1 MRTDGVLAETIAAA
15 DQILGSDLDRIT
27 VERAVVGLFFTGVA
41 LSCGTTGACVTP
53 QKSTLEPSCCP
64 SSPAMVAFPD
74 PLRGRPARELLAEAA
89 SPHPLRR
96 AVGVAVL
103 NALAESCWQRRP
115 HPGVELLGGIDAFD
129 AAAIAPGEHVVLV
142 GAFIPFL
149 RALKRLGQDYTLLER
164 DSAMLKSEELPHFRP
179 AAEAIAVVPRGD
191 VVLITGSTL
200 LNDTLDEL
208 LSLCRPDARVVVVG
222 PTVGLLPDAFLRRGV
237 AILGGVRVT
246 DAGRFLDTLA
256 EGGSGHH
263 FFGQSAERVVLLRRA
278 AANPAIRAA

>member
-1 MRTDGVLAETIAAA
+1 MQTDGVLAETIAAA
-15 DQILGSDLDRIT
+15 EQILGSDLDRIT
-27 VERAVVGLFFTGVA
+27 IERAVVGLFFTGVA
-41 LSCGTTGACVTP
+41 LSTGATGACATP
-53 QKSTLEPSCCP
+53 ARSMLEPSCCP
-64 SSPAMVAFPD
+64 SSPAMVAFAD
-74 PLRGRPARELLAEAA
+74 PLRGRPVRALLAEAA

-115 HPGVELLGGIDAFD
+115 HPGVELRGGIDAFD
-129 AAAIAPGEHVVLV
+129 AAAITPRDHVVLV

-149 RALKRLGQDYTLLER
+149 RALKRLGQAYTVLER
-164 DSAMLKSEELPHFRP
+164 DPAMLKPEEMPHFRP
-179 AAEAIAVVPRGD
+179 AAEAEAVLPRGD

-200 LNDTLDEL
+200 LNDTLDAL
-208 LSLCRPDARVVVVG
+208 LRLCRSNVRVVVVG

-246 DAGRFLDTLA
+246 DSGRFLDTLA

-263 FFGQSAERVVLLRRA
+263 FFGQSAERVVLVRRA
-278 AANPAIRAA
+278 AEPAAQAAA